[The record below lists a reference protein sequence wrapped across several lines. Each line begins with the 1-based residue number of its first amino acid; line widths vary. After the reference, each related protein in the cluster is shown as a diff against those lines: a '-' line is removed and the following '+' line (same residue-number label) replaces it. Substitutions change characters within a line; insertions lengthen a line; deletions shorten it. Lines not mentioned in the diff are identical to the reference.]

1 MASSEVPSWIEVTHG
16 STPILLVAPHGG
28 RRYDVRIPGQHK
40 VNDLLTA
47 ELTRELASACGAS
60 TIVNAHLDR
69 NTLDLNRVSQLRRNA
84 PWMVDLLAETLAR
97 LVARHGHAIVL
108 MMHGWNVTQAACD
121 VGVGL
126 REQEDRLVPV
136 RPDTVTVSDEFV
148 ATRLRP
154 LQALAAEAGIP
165 VTIGSRYPAAH
176 PNNALQMFRAAA
188 NDASEVPCPIA
199 TLCRRAPI
207 EAAQLE
213 LAIPLRWPGPRRDRF
228 VALLAEVFGAAPSTT
243 SSYRQAPTGLRTVAG
258 RVTER
263 RGLQCVAGETL
274 IMVGLDGA
282 ETGPVAGRVVVS
294 PGAGELVL
302 FTGELSSPAD
312 RYAMPPLAIASVA
325 GDGARVTYDGPLVR
339 FPTLTPFLDL
349 ERGLAEGTLIEGTI
363 DLTFEADR
371 VGIAGFGDVRGEI
384 VVDGCRQTIAAR
396 GVATSR
402 SETHTGHA
410 LPTCRL
416 TLPAAPW
423 GGSLLGVERG
433 ATMVAG
439 ADGFLTGSLVGQIA
453 TPVDV
458 VTARARVDIDLGTT
472 EGTLVLAIEEPPALA
487 RTVTATL
494 ERAIPVRRP
503 GRDGAVVE
511 TTFALVR
518 VEGSYLGWIEVSV
531 ERMPP
536 VPTIT
541 SA

>member
-1 MASSEVPSWIEVTHG
+1 MVSFDVPSWIELTHG
-16 STPILLVAPHGG
+16 SAPILLVAPHGG

-47 ELTRELASACGAS
+47 AVTRELAAACGAS
-60 TIVNAHLDR
+60 TIVNGHLDR

-84 PWMVDLLAETLAR
+84 PWMVDLLAETLAC

-126 REQEDRLVPV
+126 REHAAVLVPV
-136 RPDTVTVSDEFV
+136 RPDAVTVSEDFV

-176 PNNALQMFRAAA
+176 PNNALQMFRAGA
-188 NDASEVPCPIA
+188 DDVSEVPCPIA
-199 TLCRRAPI
+199 ALCRRAPI

-243 SSYRQAPTGLRTVAG
+243 RSHRQIQSPMRTVAG
-258 RVTER
+258 RITER
-263 RGLQCVAGETL
+263 RGLQCVAGDTL
-274 IMVGLDGA
+274 IMVALDGA

-294 PGAGELVL
+294 PSAGELVL
-302 FTGELSSPAD
+302 FTGELSHPAD
-312 RYAMPPLAIASVA
+312 RYAMPPLAIASLA

-349 ERGLAEGTLIEGTI
+349 ERGLAEGTLIEGRI
-363 DLTFEADR
+363 DLTFEPDR

-384 VVDGCRQTIAAR
+384 VVDGRRQAVAVR
-396 GVATSR
+396 GVATNR
-402 SETHTGHA
+402 SETHMGQA

-416 TLPAAPW
+416 TLPTAPW
-423 GGSLLGVERG
+423 GSSLLGVERG
-433 ATMVAG
+433 TTLAAG
-439 ADGFLTGSLVGQIA
+439 LDGSLTGSLVGKIA
-453 TPVDV
+453 LPVDV
-458 VTARARVDIDLGTT
+458 VGARARVDVHLGTT
-472 EGTLVLAIEEPPALA
+472 EGTLVLVIEEPTALA
-487 RTVTATL
+487 RTITATM

-518 VEGSYLGWIEVSV
+518 AEGVYLGWIEVSV
-531 ERMPP
+531 ERLPSALA
-536 VPTIT
+536 VT
-541 SA
+541 SV